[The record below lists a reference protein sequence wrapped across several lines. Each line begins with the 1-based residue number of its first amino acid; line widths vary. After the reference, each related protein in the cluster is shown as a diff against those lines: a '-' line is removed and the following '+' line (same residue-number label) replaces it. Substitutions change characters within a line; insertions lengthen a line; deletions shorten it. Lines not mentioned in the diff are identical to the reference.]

1 MAAVEKEDIEQ
12 VRAAQILINLRY
24 RKLQRWPEWVLM
36 QPSDEASSSSGTTLV
51 AAKVMPP
58 SGEACSSVRTVAAA
72 VPPQRQLPEWVSMH
86 SSEAYFSLAG
96 TIAAGVPER
105 WPKAKRSRPRGET
118 SNELPKHGHA
128 AVAAKGSGAPRSTEQ
143 ERCAEMRA
151 ASAQRRT
158 VVAALSYV
166 AVVGSGSDPSTSV
179 APAKEPMK
187 TPSPNSPLDLDC
199 GARGSGMPS
208 SANDAAPSPA
218 RPQAKRKG
226 TGTLG
231 SIDGDGEGCSSP
243 AKRGPVAQEEKPMPI
258 SVEPNMQSEIRAS
271 NDKGAP
277 LPFPFDLN
285 LLPMDE
291 DAT

>member
-1 MAAVEKEDIEQ
+1 MKT
-12 VRAAQILINLRY
+12 
-24 RKLQRWPEWVLM
+24 
-36 QPSDEASSSSGTTLV
+36 PS
-51 AAKVMPP
+51 P
-58 SGEACSSVRTVAAA
+58 
-72 VPPQRQLPEWVSMH
+72 
-86 SSEAYFSLAG
+86 
-96 TIAAGVPER
+96 
-105 WPKAKRSRPRGET
+105 
-118 SNELPKHGHA
+118 
-128 AVAAKGSGAPRSTEQ
+128 
-143 ERCAEMRA
+143 
-151 ASAQRRT
+151 
-158 VVAALSYV
+158 YV